1 MLEKLEEV
9 TKPSKIF
16 RNIMDYFKSLKKF
29 KFIFLTFYILG
40 CSNQVTISDDSYII
54 KNISI
59 IDPIDGLQSTKSL
72 VITDN
77 TISMILDNDNELIDN
92 NNIIDASGKYLIPG
106 LWDAHI
112 HFSFDTDLA
121 PFMPGLFLAH
131 GVTSVRDTGG
141 PIDLVVKM
149 KDLSLNDPINNTNVY
164 IAGPLID
171 GTPNVYNNS
180 SPSFPLLSI
189 ENTDIIDIE
198 SNVQEIVAKEVDL
211 LKAYEMLTENQFL
224 ALMRIAKKNNLN
236 VTGHIPLSM
245 TLFSA
250 IDSGLNGIEH
260 LRNFALSIAS
270 NSDELFRE
278 RLQLLKNPDDLPG
291 SDLRSLIHSKQR
303 MRALDSID
311 YNKFEEAAILLASR
325 NVWQTPTLFLY
336 RNSSQKIF
344 KDPSFIKELNKLPT
358 QIKEKWIKE
367 ISDTDTIVD
376 KNSLRYSN
384 WLEEASGKL
393 HKKNVPFMAGTD
405 TPIGYLIPGRS
416 LHIELEVMVENGFS
430 NLEAIRA
437 ATLNPA
443 TFFGLENKVGRIK
456 NGYKADLVILN
467 SNPLENI
474 RNTQD
479 ISMVIKNG
487 YLLSRKSL
495 DSLMYK
501 KN

>member
-1 MLEKLEEV
+1 
-9 TKPSKIF
+9 
-16 RNIMDYFKSLKKF
+16 MDYYLKSFKKF
-29 KFIFLTFYILG
+29 TFIFSTFFILG
-40 CSNQVTISDDSYII
+40 CSNQVIISEDSYVI

-59 IDPIDGLQSTKSL
+59 IDPIDGLQSTKSI

-77 TISMILDNDNELIDN
+77 IINKILDDDNEFIADN
-92 NNIIDASGKYLIPG
+92 KNIIDATGKYLIPG

-112 HFSFDTDLA
+112 HFSFDTNLA

-149 KDLSLNDPINNTNVY
+149 KDLSLMDPIYNPTVY

-189 ENTDIIDIE
+189 ENNDIIDIE
-198 SNVQEIVAKEVDL
+198 SNVLGIVEREVDL

-224 ALMRIAKKNNLN
+224 AIMRIAKKSNLK

-270 NSDELFRE
+270 NSDELYKE
-278 RLQLLKNPDDLPG
+278 RLELLKNPDDLPG
-291 SDLRSLIHSKQR
+291 SDLRSQIHSKQR
-303 MRALDSID
+303 MKALDSID
-311 YNKFEEAAILLASR
+311 YNKFEEAANLLASK

-336 RNSSQKIF
+336 RNSSLKTF
-344 KDPSFIKELNKLPT
+344 KDPSFINELNKLPN
-358 QIKEKWIKE
+358 QIKQKWIKE
-367 ISDTDTIVD
+367 ISETDTIID
-376 KNSLRYSN
+376 KNSLRYSK
-384 WLEEASGKL
+384 WLEEATGKL

-416 LHIELEVMVENGFS
+416 LHIELEVMVESGFS
-430 NLEAIRA
+430 NLEAIKS
-437 ATLNPA
+437 ATVNPA
-443 TFFGLENKVGRIK
+443 KFFGLENKEGRIK
-456 NGYKADLVILN
+456 DGYKADLVILN
-467 SNPLENI
+467 SNPLDNI

-479 ISMVIKNG
+479 ISAVIKNG
-487 YLLSRKSL
+487 EFLSRESL

-501 KN
+501 N

>member
-1 MLEKLEEV
+1 
-9 TKPSKIF
+9 
-16 RNIMDYFKSLKKF
+16 MDYYLKSFKKF
-29 KFIFLTFYILG
+29 TFISSTFFILG
-40 CSNQVTISDDSYII
+40 CSNQVTISEDSYVI

-59 IDPIDGLQSTKSL
+59 IDPIDGLQSTKSV

-77 TISMILDNDNELIDN
+77 IINKILDDDNEFIADN
-92 NNIIDASGKYLIPG
+92 KNIIDATGKYLIPG

-112 HFSFDTDLA
+112 HFSFDNNLA

-149 KDLSLNDPINNTNVY
+149 KDLSLMDPIYNPTVY

-189 ENTDIIDIE
+189 ENNDIIDIE
-198 SNVQEIVAKEVDL
+198 SNVLGIVEREVDL

-224 ALMRIAKKNNLN
+224 AIMRIAKKSNLK

-270 NSDELFRE
+270 NSDELYKE
-278 RLQLLKNPDDLPG
+278 RLELLKNPDDLPG
-291 SDLRSLIHSKQR
+291 SDLRSQIHSKQR
-303 MRALDSID
+303 MKALDSID
-311 YNKFEEAAILLASR
+311 YNKFEEAANLLASK

-336 RNSSQKIF
+336 RNSSLKTF
-344 KDPSFIKELNKLPT
+344 KDPSFINELNKLPN
-358 QIKEKWIKE
+358 QIKQKWIKE
-367 ISDTDTIVD
+367 ISETDTIID
-376 KNSLRYSN
+376 KNSLRYSK
-384 WLEEASGKL
+384 WLEEATGKL

-416 LHIELEVMVENGFS
+416 LHIELEVMVESGFS
-430 NLEAIRA
+430 NLEAIKS
-437 ATLNPA
+437 ATVNPA
-443 TFFGLENKVGRIK
+443 KFFGLENKEGRIK
-456 NGYKADLVILN
+456 DGYKADLVILN
-467 SNPLENI
+467 SNPLDNI

-479 ISMVIKNG
+479 ISAVIKNG
-487 YLLSRKSL
+487 EFLSRESL
-495 DSLMYK
+495 DSLIYK
-501 KN
+501 N

>member
-1 MLEKLEEV
+1 
-9 TKPSKIF
+9 
-16 RNIMDYFKSLKKF
+16 MDYYFKSFKKF
-29 KFIFLTFYILG
+29 TFIFLTFYILG
-40 CSNQVTISDDSYII
+40 CSNQITISEDSFVI

-59 IDPIDGLQSTKSL
+59 IDPIDGLQSTKSV

-77 TISMILDNDNELIDN
+77 IITNILDDDNEFTADN
-92 NNIIDASGKYLIPG
+92 KNIIDATGKYLIPG

-112 HFSFDTDLA
+112 HFSFDTNLA

-149 KDLSLNDPINNTNVY
+149 KDLSLMDPIYNPTVY

-189 ENTDIIDIE
+189 ENNDIIDIE
-198 SNVQEIVAKEVDL
+198 SNVLGIVEREVDL

-224 ALMRIAKKNNLN
+224 AIMRIAKKANLK

-270 NSDELFRE
+270 NSDDLYRE
-278 RLQLLKNPDDLPG
+278 RLELLKNPDDLPG
-291 SDLRSLIHSKQR
+291 SDLRSQIHSKQR
-303 MRALDSID
+303 MKALDSID
-311 YNKFEEAAILLASR
+311 YNKFEEAANLLASK

-336 RNSSQKIF
+336 RNSSQKTF
-344 KDPSFIKELNKLPT
+344 KDPSFKNELNKLPNQT
-358 QIKEKWIKE
+358 KQKWIKE
-367 ISDTDTIVD
+367 ISETDTIID
-376 KNSLRYSN
+376 KNSVRYSK
-384 WLEEASGKL
+384 WLEEATGKL

-416 LHIELEVMVENGFS
+416 LHIELEVMVESGFS
-430 NLEAIRA
+430 NLEAIKS
-437 ATLNPA
+437 ATVNPA
-443 TFFGLENKVGRIK
+443 KFFGLENKEGRIK
-456 NGYKADLVILN
+456 DGYKADLVILN
-467 SNPLENI
+467 SNPLDNI

-479 ISMVIKNG
+479 ISAVIKNG
-487 YLLSRKSL
+487 EFLSRESL
-495 DSLMYK
+495 DSLIYK
-501 KN
+501 N

>member
-1 MLEKLEEV
+1 
-9 TKPSKIF
+9 
-16 RNIMDYFKSLKKF
+16 MDYYLKSFKKLT
-29 KFIFLTFYILG
+29 FIFLTFFILG
-40 CSNQVTISDDSYII
+40 CSNQVTISEDSYVI

-59 IDPIDGLQSTKSL
+59 IDPIDGLQSTKSV

-77 TISMILDNDNELIDN
+77 IINKILDDDNEFIADN
-92 NNIIDASGKYLIPG
+92 KNIIDATGKYLIPG

-112 HFSFDTDLA
+112 HFSFDTNLA

-149 KDLSLNDPINNTNVY
+149 KDLSLMDPIYNPTVY

-189 ENTDIIDIE
+189 ENNDIIDIE
-198 SNVQEIVAKEVDL
+198 SNVLGIVEREVDL

-224 ALMRIAKKNNLN
+224 AIMRIAKKSNLK

-270 NSDELFRE
+270 NSDELYKE
-278 RLQLLKNPDDLPG
+278 RLELLKNPDDLPG
-291 SDLRSLIHSKQR
+291 SDLRSQIHSKQR
-303 MRALDSID
+303 MKALDSID
-311 YNKFEEAAILLASR
+311 YNKFEEAANLLASK

-336 RNSSQKIF
+336 RNSSLKTF
-344 KDPSFIKELNKLPT
+344 KDPPFINELNKLPN
-358 QIKEKWIKE
+358 QIKQKWIKE
-367 ISDTDTIVD
+367 ISETDTIID
-376 KNSLRYSN
+376 KNSLRYSK
-384 WLEEASGKL
+384 WLEEATGKL

-416 LHIELEVMVENGFS
+416 LHIELEVMVESGFS
-430 NLEAIRA
+430 NLEAIKS
-437 ATLNPA
+437 ATVNPA
-443 TFFGLENKVGRIK
+443 KFFGLENKEGRIK
-456 NGYKADLVILN
+456 DGYKADLVILN
-467 SNPLENI
+467 SNPLDNI

-479 ISMVIKNG
+479 ISAVIKNG
-487 YLLSRKSL
+487 EFLSRESL

-501 KN
+501 N

>member
-1 MLEKLEEV
+1 
-9 TKPSKIF
+9 
-16 RNIMDYFKSLKKF
+16 MDYYLKSFKKF
-29 KFIFLTFYILG
+29 TFISSTFFILG
-40 CSNQVTISDDSYII
+40 CSNQVTISEDSYVI

-77 TISMILDNDNELIDN
+77 IINKILDDDNEFIADN
-92 NNIIDASGKYLIPG
+92 KNIIDATGKYLIPG

-112 HFSFDTDLA
+112 HFSFDTNLA

-149 KDLSLNDPINNTNVY
+149 KDLSLMDPIYNPTVY

-189 ENTDIIDIE
+189 ENNDIIDIE
-198 SNVQEIVAKEVDL
+198 SNVLGIVEREVDL

-224 ALMRIAKKNNLN
+224 AIMRIAKKSNLK

-270 NSDELFRE
+270 NSDELYKE
-278 RLQLLKNPDDLPG
+278 RLELLKNPDDLPG
-291 SDLRSLIHSKQR
+291 SDLRSQIHSKQR
-303 MRALDSID
+303 MKALDSID
-311 YNKFEEAAILLASR
+311 YNKFEEAANLLASK

-336 RNSSQKIF
+336 RNSSLKTF
-344 KDPSFIKELNKLPT
+344 KVPSFKNELNKLPN
-358 QIKEKWIKE
+358 QIKQKWIKE
-367 ISDTDTIVD
+367 ISETDTIID
-376 KNSLRYSN
+376 KNSLRYSK
-384 WLEEASGKL
+384 WLEEATGKL

-416 LHIELEVMVENGFS
+416 LHIELEVMVESGFS
-430 NLEAIRA
+430 NLEAIKS
-437 ATLNPA
+437 ATVNPA
-443 TFFGLENKVGRIK
+443 KFFGLENKEGRIK

-467 SNPLENI
+467 SNPLDNI

-479 ISMVIKNG
+479 ISAVIKNG
-487 YLLSRKSL
+487 EFLSRESL
-495 DSLMYK
+495 DSLIYK
-501 KN
+501 N

>member
-1 MLEKLEEV
+1 
-9 TKPSKIF
+9 
-16 RNIMDYFKSLKKF
+16 MDYYLKSFKKF
-29 KFIFLTFYILG
+29 TFIFSTFFILG
-40 CSNQVTISDDSYII
+40 CSNQVIISEDSYVI

-59 IDPIDGLQSTKSL
+59 IDPIDGLQSTKSV

-77 TISMILDNDNELIDN
+77 IINKILDDDNEFIADN
-92 NNIIDASGKYLIPG
+92 KNIIDATGKYLIPG

-112 HFSFDTDLA
+112 HFSFDTNLA

-149 KDLSLNDPINNTNVY
+149 KDLSLMDPIYNPTVY

-189 ENTDIIDIE
+189 ENNDIIDIE
-198 SNVQEIVAKEVDL
+198 SNVLGIVEREVDL

-224 ALMRIAKKNNLN
+224 AIMRIAKKANLK

-270 NSDELFRE
+270 NSDELYKE
-278 RLQLLKNPDDLPG
+278 RLELLKNPDDLPG
-291 SDLRSLIHSKQR
+291 SDLRSQIHSKQR
-303 MRALDSID
+303 MKALDSID
-311 YNKFEEAAILLASR
+311 YNKFEEAANLLASK

-336 RNSSQKIF
+336 RNSSLKTF
-344 KDPSFIKELNKLPT
+344 KDPSFINELNKLPN
-358 QIKEKWIKE
+358 QIKQKWIKE
-367 ISDTDTIVD
+367 ISETDTIID
-376 KNSLRYSN
+376 KNSLRYSK
-384 WLEEASGKL
+384 WLEEATGKL

-416 LHIELEVMVENGFS
+416 LHIELEVMVESGFS
-430 NLEAIRA
+430 NLEAIKS
-437 ATLNPA
+437 ATVNPA
-443 TFFGLENKVGRIK
+443 KFFGLENKEGRIK

-479 ISMVIKNG
+479 ISAVIKNG
-487 YLLSRKSL
+487 EFLSRELL
-495 DSLMYK
+495 DSLIYK
-501 KN
+501 N

>member
-1 MLEKLEEV
+1 M
-9 TKPSKIF
+9 
-16 RNIMDYFKSLKKF
+16 
-29 KFIFLTFYILG
+29 TFYILG

-77 TISMILDNDNELIDN
+77 TISMILDNDNELIAN

-224 ALMRIAKKNNLN
+224 ALMRIAKTNNLN

-311 YNKFEEAAILLASR
+311 YDKFEEAAILLASR

-344 KDPSFIKELNKLPT
+344 KDPSFINELNKLPT

-376 KNSLRYSN
+376 KNSLRYSK

-405 TPIGYLIPGRS
+405 TPIGYLIPG
-416 LHIELEVMVENGFS
+416 
-430 NLEAIRA
+430 
-437 ATLNPA
+437 
-443 TFFGLENKVGRIK
+443 
-456 NGYKADLVILN
+456 
-467 SNPLENI
+467 
-474 RNTQD
+474 
-479 ISMVIKNG
+479 
-487 YLLSRKSL
+487 
-495 DSLMYK
+495 
-501 KN
+501 

>member
-1 MLEKLEEV
+1 MNYYKVMKKSTFVFL
-9 TKPSKIF
+9 F
-16 RNIMDYFKSLKKF
+16 FNIM
-29 KFIFLTFYILG
+29 G
-40 CSNQVTISDDSYII
+40 CSNQVTILEDSYVI

-59 IDPIDGLQSTKSL
+59 IDPIDGLQSNKHV
-72 VITDN
+72 VITNDIITMILDDNNEIIAKDDN
-77 TISMILDNDNELIDN
+77 TI
-92 NNIIDASGKYLIPG
+92 DATGKFLIPG

-112 HFSFDTDLA
+112 HFSFDTNLA
-121 PFMPGLFLAH
+121 PYMPGLFLAH

-149 KDLSLNDPINNTNVY
+149 KDLSLNDSIKNPNVY

-189 ENTDIIDIE
+189 ENNDIIEIE
-198 SNVQEIVAKEVDL
+198 SNVLGIVDREVDF

-224 ALMRIAKKNNLN
+224 ALMRIAKKRNLN

-250 IDSGLNGIEH
+250 VNSGLNGIEH
-260 LRNFALSIAS
+260 LRNLALSVAS
-270 NSDELFRE
+270 NSDELYKE
-278 RLQLLKNPDDLPG
+278 RLELLKNPDDLPG

-311 YNKFEEAAILLASR
+311 YDKFEEAAELLVLN
-325 NVWQTPTLFLY
+325 NVWQTPTLLLY
-336 RNSSQKIF
+336 RNFSQRTYT
-344 KDPSFIKELNKLPT
+344 DPSFIPELNKLPN
-358 QIKEKWIKE
+358 QIKQKWIKE
-367 ISDTDTIVD
+367 ITETDTVVD
-376 KNSLRYSN
+376 KDGLRYSK
-384 WLEEASGKL
+384 WLESTVGKL

-416 LHIELEVMVENGFS
+416 LHIELEVLVESGFS
-430 NLEAIRA
+430 NLEAIKT
-437 ATLNPA
+437 ATVNPA
-443 TFFGLENKVGRIK
+443 TFFGIQDKTGRIK

-467 SNPLENI
+467 SNPLDLI

-479 ISMVIKNG
+479 ISSVIKNG
-487 YLLSRKSL
+487 HLLSRKSL

-501 KN
+501 N

>member
-1 MLEKLEEV
+1 MNYLKTLKNCTLV
-9 TKPSKIF
+9 F
-16 RNIMDYFKSLKKF
+16 LLFNIIS
-29 KFIFLTFYILG
+29 
-40 CSNQVTISDDSYII
+40 CSNQVTIPEDSYVI

-59 IDPIDGLQSTKSL
+59 IDPIDGLQSNKHV
-72 VITDN
+72 VITNDII
-77 TISMILDNDNELIDN
+77 TMILDNDDEIIANDDN
-92 NNIIDASGKYLIPG
+92 TIDATGKYLIPG

-112 HFSFDTDLA
+112 HFSFDTNLA
-121 PFMPGLFLAH
+121 PYMPGLFLAH

-149 KDLSLNDPINNTNVY
+149 KDLSLNDLIKNPNVY

-189 ENTDIIDIE
+189 ENNDIIEIE
-198 SNVQEIVAKEVDL
+198 SNVLGIVDREVDF

-224 ALMRIAKKNNLN
+224 ALMRIAKKRNLN

-250 IDSGLNGIEH
+250 VNSGLNGIEH
-260 LRNFALSIAS
+260 LRNLALSVAS
-270 NSDELFRE
+270 NSDELYKE
-278 RLQLLKNPDDLPG
+278 RLELLKNPDDLPG

-311 YNKFEEAAILLASR
+311 YNKFEEAADLLVSK
-325 NVWQTPTLFLY
+325 NVWQTPTLLLY
-336 RNSSQKIF
+336 RNFSQRTYT
-344 KDPSFIKELNKLPT
+344 DPSFIPELNKLPN
-358 QIKEKWIKE
+358 QIKQKWIKE
-367 ISDTDTIVD
+367 ITETATIVD
-376 KNSLRYSN
+376 KNGLRYSK
-384 WLEEASGKL
+384 WLESTVGKL

-416 LHIELEVMVENGFS
+416 LHIELEVLVESGFS
-430 NLEAIRA
+430 NLEAIKT
-437 ATLNPA
+437 ATVNPA
-443 TFFGLENKVGRIK
+443 TFFGIQDKTGRIK

-467 SNPLENI
+467 SNPLDLI

-479 ISMVIKNG
+479 ISSVIKNG
-487 YLLSRKSL
+487 HLLSRKSL

-501 KN
+501 N

>member
-1 MLEKLEEV
+1 
-9 TKPSKIF
+9 
-16 RNIMDYFKSLKKF
+16 MDYYLKSFKKF
-29 KFIFLTFYILG
+29 TFIFSTFFILG
-40 CSNQVTISDDSYII
+40 CSNQVTISEDSYVI

-59 IDPIDGLQSTKSL
+59 IDPIDGLQSTKSV

-77 TISMILDNDNELIDN
+77 IINKILDDDNEFIADN
-92 NNIIDASGKYLIPG
+92 KNIIDATGKYLIPG

-112 HFSFDTDLA
+112 HFSFDTNLA

-149 KDLSLNDPINNTNVY
+149 KDLSLMDPIYNPTVY

-189 ENTDIIDIE
+189 ENNDIIDIE
-198 SNVQEIVAKEVDL
+198 SNVLGIVEREVDL

-224 ALMRIAKKNNLN
+224 AIMRIAKKSNLK

-270 NSDELFRE
+270 NSDELYKE
-278 RLQLLKNPDDLPG
+278 RLELLKNPDDLPG
-291 SDLRSLIHSKQR
+291 SDLRSQIHSKQR
-303 MRALDSID
+303 MKALDSID
-311 YNKFEEAAILLASR
+311 YNKFEEAANLLASK

-336 RNSSQKIF
+336 RNSSLKTF
-344 KDPSFIKELNKLPT
+344 KDPSFINELNKLPN
-358 QIKEKWIKE
+358 QIKQKWIKE
-367 ISDTDTIVD
+367 ISETDTIID
-376 KNSLRYSN
+376 KNSLRYSK
-384 WLEEASGKL
+384 WLEEATGKL

-416 LHIELEVMVENGFS
+416 LHIELEVMVESGFS
-430 NLEAIRA
+430 NLEAIKS
-437 ATLNPA
+437 ATVNPA
-443 TFFGLENKVGRIK
+443 KFFGLENKEGRIK

-479 ISMVIKNG
+479 ISAVIKNG
-487 YLLSRKSL
+487 EFLSRELL
-495 DSLMYK
+495 DSLIYK
-501 KN
+501 N

>member
-1 MLEKLEEV
+1 
-9 TKPSKIF
+9 
-16 RNIMDYFKSLKKF
+16 MDYYLKSFKKF
-29 KFIFLTFYILG
+29 TFIFSTFFILG
-40 CSNQVTISDDSYII
+40 CSNQVTISEDSYVI

-59 IDPIDGLQSTKSL
+59 IDPIDGLQSTKSV

-77 TISMILDNDNELIDN
+77 IITKILDDDNEFIADN
-92 NNIIDASGKYLIPG
+92 KNIIDATGKYLIPG

-112 HFSFDTDLA
+112 HFSFDTNLA

-149 KDLSLNDPINNTNVY
+149 KDLSLMDPIYNPTVY

-189 ENTDIIDIE
+189 ENNDIIDIE
-198 SNVQEIVAKEVDL
+198 SNVLGIVEREVDL

-224 ALMRIAKKNNLN
+224 AIMRIAKKSNLK

-270 NSDELFRE
+270 NSDELYKE
-278 RLQLLKNPDDLPG
+278 RLELLKNPDDLPG
-291 SDLRSLIHSKQR
+291 SDLRSQIHSKQR
-303 MRALDSID
+303 MKALDSID
-311 YNKFEEAAILLASR
+311 YNKFEEAANLLASK

-336 RNSSQKIF
+336 RNSSLKTF
-344 KDPSFIKELNKLPT
+344 KDPSFKNELNKLPN
-358 QIKEKWIKE
+358 QIKQKWIKE
-367 ISDTDTIVD
+367 ISETDTIID
-376 KNSLRYSN
+376 KNSLRYSK
-384 WLEEASGKL
+384 WLEEATGKL

-416 LHIELEVMVENGFS
+416 LHIELEVMVESGFS
-430 NLEAIRA
+430 NLEAIKS
-437 ATLNPA
+437 ATVNPA
-443 TFFGLENKVGRIK
+443 KFFGLENKEGRIK
-456 NGYKADLVILN
+456 DGYKADLVILN
-467 SNPLENI
+467 SNPLDKI

-479 ISMVIKNG
+479 ISAVIKNG
-487 YLLSRKSL
+487 EFLSRESL
-495 DSLMYK
+495 DSLIYK
-501 KN
+501 N

>member
-1 MLEKLEEV
+1 
-9 TKPSKIF
+9 
-16 RNIMDYFKSLKKF
+16 MDYYFKSFKKF
-29 KFIFLTFYILG
+29 TFIFLTFHILG
-40 CSNQVTISDDSYII
+40 CSNQITISKNSFVI

-59 IDPIDGLQSTKSL
+59 IDPIDGLQSTKSV

-77 TISMILDNDNELIDN
+77 IITNILDDDNEFIADN
-92 NNIIDASGKYLIPG
+92 KNIIDATGKYLIPG

-112 HFSFDTDLA
+112 HFSFDTNLA

-149 KDLSLNDPINNTNVY
+149 KDLSLMDPIYNPTVY

-189 ENTDIIDIE
+189 ENNDIIDIE
-198 SNVQEIVAKEVDL
+198 SNVLGIVEREVDL

-224 ALMRIAKKNNLN
+224 AIMRIAKKANLK

-270 NSDELFRE
+270 NSDELYRE
-278 RLQLLKNPDDLPG
+278 RLELLKNPDDLPG

-311 YNKFEEAAILLASR
+311 YNKFEKAANLLASK

-336 RNSSQKIF
+336 RNFSQKTF
-344 KDPSFIKELNKLPT
+344 KDPSFKNELSKLPN
-358 QIKEKWIKE
+358 QIKQKWIGE
-367 ISDTDTIVD
+367 ISETDTIID
-376 KNSLRYSN
+376 KNGLRYSK
-384 WLEEASGKL
+384 WLEEAAGKL

-416 LHIELEVMVENGFS
+416 LHVELKVMVESGFS
-430 NLEAIRA
+430 NLEAIKS

-443 TFFGLENKVGRIK
+443 KFFGLENKEGRIK

-467 SNPLENI
+467 SNPLDNI

-479 ISMVIKNG
+479 ISAVIKNG
-487 YLLSRKSL
+487 KFLSRESL

-501 KN
+501 N

>member
-1 MLEKLEEV
+1 M
-9 TKPSKIF
+9 
-16 RNIMDYFKSLKKF
+16 
-29 KFIFLTFYILG
+29 TFYILG

-344 KDPSFIKELNKLPT
+344 KDPSFINELNKLPT

>member
-1 MLEKLEEV
+1 M
-9 TKPSKIF
+9 
-16 RNIMDYFKSLKKF
+16 
-29 KFIFLTFYILG
+29 TFYILG

-149 KDLSLNDPINNTNVY
+149 KDLSLNDPINNPNVY

-189 ENTDIIDIE
+189 ENSDIIDIE
-198 SNVQEIVAKEVDL
+198 SNVQEILDEEVDL

-224 ALMRIAKKNNLN
+224 ALMRIAKTNNLN

-344 KDPSFIKELNKLPT
+344 KDPSFINELNKLPT

-501 KN
+501 KIN

>member
-1 MLEKLEEV
+1 MNYYKTLKNCTLV
-9 TKPSKIF
+9 F
-16 RNIMDYFKSLKKF
+16 LFFNIIS
-29 KFIFLTFYILG
+29 
-40 CSNQVTISDDSYII
+40 CSNQVTIPDDSYII

-59 IDPIDGLQSTKSL
+59 IDPIDGLQSNKHV
-72 VITDN
+72 VITNDII
-77 TISMILDNDNELIDN
+77 TMILDNDDELIAKDDN
-92 NNIIDASGKYLIPG
+92 TIDATGKYLIPG

-112 HFSFDTDLA
+112 HFSFDTNLA
-121 PFMPGLFLAH
+121 PYMPGLFLAH

-149 KDLSLNDPINNTNVY
+149 KDLSLNDSIKNPNVY

-189 ENTDIIDIE
+189 ENNDIIEIE
-198 SNVQEIVAKEVDL
+198 SNVLGIVDREVDF

-224 ALMRIAKKNNLN
+224 ALMRIAKKRNLN

-260 LRNFALSIAS
+260 LRNLALSVAS
-270 NSDELFRE
+270 NSDELYKE
-278 RLQLLKNPDDLPG
+278 RLELLKNPDDLPG

-311 YNKFEEAAILLASR
+311 YNKFEEAADLLVSK

-336 RNSSQKIF
+336 RNFSRKIF
-344 KDPSFIKELNKLPT
+344 KDPSFIPELDKLPSQT
-358 QIKEKWIKE
+358 KQKWFKE
-367 ISDTDTIVD
+367 ISDIDTIVD
-376 KNSLRYSN
+376 KSGLRYSK
-384 WLEEASGKL
+384 WLEEATGKL

-416 LHIELEVMVENGFS
+416 LHIELEVLVESGFS
-430 NLEAIRA
+430 NLEAIKT
-437 ATLNPA
+437 ATVNPA
-443 TFFGLENKVGRIK
+443 TFFGLENKTGRIK
-456 NGYKADLVILN
+456 NGHKADLVILN
-467 SNPLENI
+467 SNPLDMI

-479 ISMVIKNG
+479 ISAVIKNG
-487 YLLSRKSL
+487 HLLSRKSL

-501 KN
+501 N

>member
-1 MLEKLEEV
+1 
-9 TKPSKIF
+9 
-16 RNIMDYFKSLKKF
+16 
-29 KFIFLTFYILG
+29 
-40 CSNQVTISDDSYII
+40 
-54 KNISI
+54 
-59 IDPIDGLQSTKSL
+59 
-72 VITDN
+72 
-77 TISMILDNDNELIDN
+77 MILDNDDEIIANDDN
-92 NNIIDASGKYLIPG
+92 TIDATGKYLIPG

-112 HFSFDTDLA
+112 HFSFDTNLA
-121 PFMPGLFLAH
+121 PYMPGLFLAH

-149 KDLSLNDPINNTNVY
+149 KDLSLNDSIKNPNVY

-189 ENTDIIDIE
+189 ENNDIIEIE
-198 SNVQEIVAKEVDL
+198 SNVLGIVDREVDF

-224 ALMRIAKKNNLN
+224 ALMRIAKKRNLN

-250 IDSGLNGIEH
+250 VNSGLNGIEH
-260 LRNFALSIAS
+260 LRNLALSVAS
-270 NSDELFRE
+270 NSDELYKE
-278 RLQLLKNPDDLPG
+278 RLELLKNPDDLPG

-311 YNKFEEAAILLASR
+311 YNKFEEAADLLVSK
-325 NVWQTPTLFLY
+325 NVWQTPTLLLY
-336 RNSSQKIF
+336 RNFSQRTYT
-344 KDPSFIKELNKLPT
+344 DPSFIPELNKLPN
-358 QIKEKWIKE
+358 QIKQKWIKE
-367 ISDTDTIVD
+367 ITETATIVD
-376 KNSLRYSN
+376 KNGLRYSK
-384 WLEEASGKL
+384 WLESTVGKL

-416 LHIELEVMVENGFS
+416 LHIELEVLVESGFS
-430 NLEAIRA
+430 NLEAIKT
-437 ATLNPA
+437 ATVNPA
-443 TFFGLENKVGRIK
+443 TFFGIQDKTGRIK

-467 SNPLENI
+467 SNPLDLI

-479 ISMVIKNG
+479 ISSVIKNG
-487 YLLSRKSL
+487 HLLSRKSL

-501 KN
+501 N

>member
-1 MLEKLEEV
+1 M
-9 TKPSKIF
+9 
-16 RNIMDYFKSLKKF
+16 
-29 KFIFLTFYILG
+29 TFYILG

-189 ENTDIIDIE
+189 ENSDIIDIE
-198 SNVQEIVAKEVDL
+198 SNVQEILDKEVDL

-344 KDPSFIKELNKLPT
+344 KDPSFINELNKLPT

-376 KNSLRYSN
+376 KNSLRYSK